1 MQRWANTSL
10 MHVDVK
16 AMLEGIMKSDR
27 KSEKMYGLYNQEVA
41 TRGRNLWAL
50 YSAFTNYATYAD
62 ERNGFALR
70 NTGSDTQS
78 KSLFMR
84 EIEVANWVNTPQFQ
98 SVAA

>member
-1 MQRWANTSL
+1 
-10 MHVDVK
+10 
-16 AMLEGIMKSDR
+16 
-27 KSEKMYGLYNQEVA
+27 MYQLASAEIHK
-41 TRGRNLWAL
+41 RGKNVFAL
-50 YSAFTNYATYAD
+50 YSAFTNYASYAD